1 MPTSRRIR
9 WQVILM
15 GEISVIIRRAYSVPE
30 HVTLFWAG
38 AAAVGSVYPLIT
50 AHTGGRGLPCPLR
63 TLTGVPC
70 PFCGLTTATVALT
83 HGNAVGAA
91 AASPLACLAAVLAIG
106 TAPVLVARA
115 AGRGAAP
122 RAWSAA
128 ERRRAGWS
136 VAVLVALSWVFQ
148 LHRFGF
154 L

>member
-1 MPTSRRIR
+1 M
-9 WQVILM
+9 
-15 GEISVIIRRAYSVPE
+15 PE
-30 HVTLFWAG
+30 HVTMFCAG
-38 AAAVGSVYPLIT
+38 AAAMGSVYPLII
-50 AHTGGRGLPCPLR
+50 AHTGGHGLPCPLR

-83 HGNAVGAA
+83 RGNWAA
-91 AASPLACLAAVLAIG
+91 AALASPLACLAAGLAIG

-115 AGRGAAP
+115 AGRAAGP

-128 ERRRAGWS
+128 ARRRAGWAL
-136 VAVLVALSWVFQ
+136 AVVMALSWIFQ

>member
-1 MPTSRRIR
+1 MRTG
-9 WQVILM
+9 VN
-15 GEISVIIRRAYSVPE
+15 SVIVRRAYSVPE
-30 HVTLFWAG
+30 HVTLFCTG
-38 AAAVGSVYPLIT
+38 AAAAGSVYPLIM
-50 AHTGGRGLPCPLR
+50 AHTGGRGVPCPLR

-83 HGNAVGAA
+83 HGSVAGAA

-106 TAPVLVARA
+106 TAPVLVARS
-115 AGRGAAP
+115 AGRAAAP

-128 ERRRAGWS
+128 ERRRARWAA
-136 VAVLVALSWVFQ
+136 AVLVALSWIFQ